1 MTGVNF
7 NDVLSS
13 LRHIRGGIPAIRL
26 TSRIRLGEHK
36 SLFFG
41 PSHDLFDIQEDIYGH
56 ILVALTEAVNNGL
69 QHGNKANPNKHIEVT
84 FKVKDNKLF
93 FTVKDE
99 GSGFDH
105 TTLPDPTDP
114 KNIEK
119 PTGRGI
125 FLMKHLSDNV
135 MFEDKGTKVI
145 LEFNLNKK
153 KAS

>member
-1 MTGVNF
+1 MVLAENQKLLIPSKSE
-7 NDVLSS
+7 NIVLVEKLVDDVC
-13 LRHIRGGIPAIRL
+13 
-26 TSRIRLGEHK
+26 
-36 SLFFG
+36 
-41 PSHDLFDIQEDIYGH
+41 DLFDIKEEIYGH

-69 QHGNKANPNKHIEVT
+69 QHGNKANPNKFIEVT

-99 GSGFDH
+99 GPGFDYS
-105 TTLPDPTDP
+105 TLPDPTDP

-135 MFEDKGTKVI
+135 SFEDKGTKVI
-145 LEFNLNKK
+145 LEFNLSKQK
-153 KAS
+153 VS